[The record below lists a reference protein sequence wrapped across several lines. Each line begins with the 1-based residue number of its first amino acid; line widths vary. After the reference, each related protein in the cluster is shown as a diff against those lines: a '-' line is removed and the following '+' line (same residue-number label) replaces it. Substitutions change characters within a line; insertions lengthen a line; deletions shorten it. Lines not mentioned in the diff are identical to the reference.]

1 MDFGLGFIPD
11 LLRGKKF
18 EDALATNAK
27 QGAMAGLAMFGIP
40 ALGASGAAA
49 GGGSGLTL
57 GGSGAASGMGGGTGL
72 LAGAGGAA
80 GVAAPANALALS
92 APASS
97 GGFMASLQPYM
108 QAAGA
113 ASQVKGLLGDG
124 GSQPIQAPQV
134 AQGNPAGAQTLMQLY
149 QQGTQMTPQDQARLQ
164 RKTMWG

>member
-1 MDFGLGFIPD
+1 MMNFL
-11 LLRGKKF
+11 KMF
-18 EDALATNAK
+18 EKNPLETAALTAGIVGTGGALA
-27 QGAMAGLAMFGIP
+27 P
-40 ALGASGAAA
+40 AA
-49 GGGSGLTL
+49 GTGLTL
-57 GGSGAASGMGGGTGL
+57 GGAGAAAGMGGGTGL

-124 GSQPIQAPQV
+124 GQPIQAPQV
-134 AQGNPAGAQTLMQLY
+134 AQGNPAGAQTLLQLY
-149 QQGTQMTPQDQARLQ
+149 QQGTQLSPQDQARLQ
-164 RKTMWG
+164 RKSMWG